1 MLNEKTIGFI
11 QQVLEMD
18 NDVTE
23 TEKEQVL
30 KACRMKS
37 ARKTIPAKAAMEIL
51 QISRPTLREYVKRGL
66 LEQIN
71 ISSRKVRFDL
81 LEVEQLANG
90 EVKR

>member
-11 QQVLEMD
+11 QQVLEMEK
-18 NDVTE
+18 DVTE

-51 QISRPTLREYVKRGL
+51 
-66 LEQIN
+66 
-71 ISSRKVRFDL
+71 
-81 LEVEQLANG
+81 
-90 EVKR
+90 